1 MKSSKK
7 AQSNKEIYFSAI
19 MYGRNFKGTYHM
31 LLGGTEKK
39 DYLPSKNHYINSH
52 AQNTLKQ
59 FTVLHIKKN
68 AKYIKGPKGI

>member
-1 MKSSKK
+1 
-7 AQSNKEIYFSAI
+7 

-39 DYLPSKNHYINSH
+39 DYQPSKNHYINRH

-59 FTVLHIKKN
+59 FTVLHIKKMLN
-68 AKYIKGPKGI
+68 TSKDPKEYN

>member
-1 MKSSKK
+1 
-7 AQSNKEIYFSAI
+7 

-39 DYLPSKNHYINSH
+39 DYLPSKSHYINRH

-59 FTVLHIKKN
+59 FTVLRI
-68 AKYIKGPKGI
+68 